1 MLVQITM
8 HLISGQD
15 ILKGTYTYTGF
26 DDQKYKVPIER
37 VYNFSQ
43 LHEGDHIAIK
53 RLYGVY
59 WHHAI
64 IEDVETERG
73 IINVIEYSNSAKEF
87 SQDSSS
93 PFKNPGIATVRRGK
107 YSGLEDSL
115 YLIKHKKYKP
125 ADTVVLRA
133 KSRLGENK
141 YDPLNNNCEHFALW
155 CKTGISSSEQVENIE
170 KTVRKSQ
177 DEIVKNA
184 LPLVARVAAQTASE
198 SGEEIVTTTVREMTK
213 KVGTQTAAQ
222 QVVSQTVLNRGQQ
235 ILKIGKQL
243 GKQLGKLIAKEI
255 VTQTAAKQVV
265 SEAVSNG
272 GQQILTS
279 GTRETTKE
287 FFSHTAKKVG
297 EEIVTKGTR
306 ETAREVISQTTG
318 TSAGKSLIG
327 GTAYAV
333 VFEGALAVYDIYCTN
348 EDLREGKISQE
359 EYNDAVGKRIVGG
372 VGSVAG
378 STTGAVVGQTLIPF
392 PVVGGFVGSLVGG
405 MVGQLSANMF
415 WNVVRWNNNFSR
427 LVELAKPAYHLFV

>member
-1 MLVQITM
+1 MRRIVRRTLYDFYSPYFSLEVMVKFTRKAKGHLLMLVQITM

-37 VYNFSQ
+37 GYNFSQ

-155 CKTGISSSEQVENIE
+155 CKTGISSSEQVGNIE
-170 KTVRKSQ
+170 KTVRKNV
-177 DEIVKNA
+177 EETVKNA
-184 LPLVARVAAQTASE
+184 PLDWFAWVVRE
-198 SGEEIVTTTVREMTK
+198 GGEEVVTTMVREVTK
-213 KVGTQTAAQ
+213 KVVTQTVSKRGQVMKASAQ
-222 QVVSQTVLNRGQQ
+222 TVAKQVVSQTVS
-235 ILKIGKQL
+235 K
-243 GKQLGKLIAKEI
+243 
-255 VTQTAAKQVV
+255 
-265 SEAVSNG
+265 G
-272 GQQILTS
+272 GQEIL
-279 GTRETTKE
+279 TRETTKE
-287 FFSHTAKKVG
+287 FFYHTAKKAG
-297 EEIVTKGTR
+297 EEIVTKGIRETTR
-306 ETAREVISQTTG
+306 EVVTQTSKTTG
-318 TSAGKSLIG
+318 KSAGESLIG
-327 GTAYAV
+327 GAAFV
-333 VFEGALAVYDIYCTN
+333 AVFEVALAAYDIYCDN
-348 EDLREGKISQE
+348 EELKAGNISE
-359 EYNDAVGKRIVGG
+359 KEFNDAVVKRIVVG
-372 VGSVAG
+372 VVKVAG
-378 STTGAVVGQTLIPF
+378 STIGAVIVQL
-392 PVVGGFVGSLVGG
+392 PVVGGFVGSVVGG
-405 MVGQLSANMF
+405 LTGRILGGA
-415 WNVVRWNNNFSR
+415 
-427 LVELAKPAYHLFV
+427 L

>member
-1 MLVQITM
+1 M
-8 HLISGQD
+8 D
-15 ILKGTYTYTGF
+15 IQKGTYTYTVY

-37 VYNFSQ
+37 VNSFSQ
-43 LHEGDHIAIK
+43 LQKGDHIAFE
-53 RLYGVY
+53 RLKGSY

-64 IEDVETERG
+64 VEDVETENDA
-73 IINVIEYSNSAKEF
+73 IKVIEYSNSAKEF
-87 SQDSSS
+87 LQDNSS
-93 PFKNPGIATVRRGK
+93 PPKNPGKAKVRRYK
-107 YSGLEDSL
+107 YSGSQDGL
-115 YLIKHKKYKP
+115 YLIKHKNIEP
-125 ADTVVLRA
+125 ADTVVCRA
-133 KSRLGENK
+133 KSRLGEKK
-141 YDPLNNNCEHFALW
+141 YHLLRNNCEHFALW

-170 KTVRKSQ
+170 KTLRESV
-177 DEIVKNA
+177 DEIVKTA
-184 LPLVARVAAQTASE
+184 PLALVATLATRAASKG
-198 SGEEIVTTTVREMTK
+198 GEEIVTTTLREMTK
-213 KVGTQTAAQ
+213 E
-222 QVVSQTVLNRGQQ
+222 VVSQTVSKGGQ
-235 ILKIGKQL
+235 
-243 GKQLGKLIAKEI
+243 EI
-255 VTQTAAKQVV
+255 MKASAQTVAEKVV
-265 SEAVSNG
+265 SETVSNG

-306 ETAREVISQTTG
+306 EAAREVISQTTG

-348 EDLREGKISQE
+348 EELKAGKISQE

-427 LVELAKPAYHLFV
+427 LVELVKPAYHLFGMEKATTYNSKTISQKTTTQ

>member
-1 MLVQITM
+1 MLMQITM

-43 LHEGDHIAIK
+43 LHKGDHIAIK
-53 RLYGVY
+53 RLYGLY

-64 IEDVETERG
+64 IEDVETEQG
-73 IINVIEYSNSAKEF
+73 IINVIEYSNSAKGF

-93 PFKNPGIATVRRGK
+93 PLKNPGIAKVRRGK
-107 YSGLEDSL
+107 YSGLEDGL
-115 YLIKHKKYKP
+115 YMIKHKKYKP

-133 KSRLGENK
+133 KRRLGENK
-141 YDPLNNNCEHFALW
+141 YHPFNNNCEHFALW

-184 LPLVARVAAQTASE
+184 LPFVARVAAQTASE
-198 SGEEIVTTTVREMTK
+198 SGEEIVTTTVREMTEE
-213 KVGTQTAAQ
+213 VVTHTA
-222 QVVSQTVLNRGQQ
+222 SKGGQQ
-235 ILKIGKQL
+235 ILKMGTQTNWPIFKQL
-243 GKQLGKLIAKEI
+243 GKQLSKLIAKEI
-255 VTQTAAKQVV
+255 VTQTAAKQIV
-265 SEAVSNG
+265 SEDVSNG
-272 GQQILTS
+272 GQQVLTS

-287 FFSHTAKKVG
+287 FFSHTAEKVG

-306 ETAREVISQTTG
+306 ETAREVVTQTIG

-327 GTAYAV
+327 GAAYAV

-348 EDLREGKISQE
+348 EDLKAGKISQE

-378 STTGAVVGQTLIPF
+378 STTGAVVGQLLIPF
-392 PVVGGFVGSLVGG
+392 PVVGGFVGSLFGG
-405 MVGQLSANMF
+405 LVGQLSANMF
-415 WNVVRWNNNFSR
+415 WNVVKWTMNG
-427 LVELAKPAYHLFV
+427 L